1 MKAQRI
7 TSQARASF
15 LVAAG
20 VWLGLCATGEV
31 SAQTLSPVEF
41 PGPPVLTEP
50 VRPAKLAG
58 DVYIVQLREAGAAS
72 YAGGTAGFAATKP
85 AAGQR
90 FDSSAAA
97 VENYVGYLER
107 SHNAVLAAIGGG
119 RKLYSFRYALNG
131 FAVQLTPAQVTRLA
145 RHPDV
150 VNIWRD
156 TDHRLA
162 TNNSSLFLG
171 LLDQNGGLRADLGL
185 TGEDVVIGV
194 IDSGIDPTHPA
205 LRDYEEDIPRACSG
219 TWAEAS

>member
-1 MKAQRI
+1 M
-7 TSQARASF
+7 
-15 LVAAG
+15 L
-20 VWLGLCATGEV
+20 AT
-31 SAQTLSPVEF
+31 
-41 PGPPVLTEP
+41 
-50 VRPAKLAG
+50 
-58 DVYIVQLREAGAAS
+58 
-72 YAGGTAGFAATKP
+72 
-85 AAGQR
+85 
-90 FDSSAAA
+90 
-97 VENYVGYLER
+97 
-107 SHNAVLAAIGGG
+107 IGGG

-131 FAVQLTPAQVTRLA
+131 FAVQLTPAQLTRLA

-205 LRDYEEDIPRACSG
+205 LLDYEKDIPQACSG
-219 TWAEAS
+219 TWAEASWLGFLLCRPLLRNLPKIPVYDPVSGFNGTCQEGDAFPASS